1 MTTNISATN
10 FTNPYTMTMANDYF
24 GSQVFGA
31 NPFGAQPQY
40 SFEGAPNDVASALVQ
55 QYAYSTGGTAP
66 TMQDYAMA
74 TQIADMYSNPNMAMI
89 SPYTSFT
96 QSDIFAQ
103 QAMPFMFNNG
113 QAFA

>member
-1 MTTNISATN
+1 MTTNISAAN
-10 FTNPYTMTMANDYF
+10 VTNPYTMSMANDYF
-24 GSQVFGA
+24 GAQVFGT
-31 NPFGAQPQY
+31 NPFGTQPQY
-40 SFEGAPNDVASALVQ
+40 NFGGNPNDIASALVQ
-55 QYAYSTGGTAP
+55 QYAYSNGATAP